1 MKKSNQPIVNRPK
14 FNPRPKSLQP
24 CDVCAD
30 TVTGVPH
37 GIVRTVDIALNS
49 NKLDPIY
56 NTTED
61 CPKCKGEKYI
71 WV

>member
-1 MKKSNQPIVNRPK
+1 MKYSKPIVNRPK
-14 FNPRPKSLQP
+14 YNPRLKQLVA

-30 TVTGVPH
+30 TVTGAPH
-37 GIVRTVDIALNS
+37 GIVRTVDKATNS
-49 NKLDPIY
+49 NKVDPIY
-56 NTTED
+56 NTIED